1 MSRRALLIAPLLVL
15 ALAGCVPTTP
25 SASNTPTASDEPT
38 SPAVPVPTAT
48 ATATPTASPETEPVT
63 LGCDD
68 VIGAQAIYDYNPN
81 VGMTGEFA
89 ADPDSLAGEAV
100 AQQGL
105 ACRLVNQTSGATIDI
120 GVVKFVPA
128 AFDAK
133 QAAVSGSSTP
143 ASTFDGYFDSGV
155 AQGFASP
162 YWVTVVAN
170 PDFIEDAD
178 AARIVGP
185 ILDNL
190 G

>member
-1 MSRRALLIAPLLVL
+1 MYRRALLIAPLVLL
-15 ALAGCVPTTP
+15 ALAGCVPAPVPVGSPTP
-25 SASNTPTASDEPT
+25 SDVPTAPSSPLPTPTAT
-38 SPAVPVPTAT
+38 T
-48 ATATPTASPETEPVT
+48 TPTPGPDTEQVT

-68 VIGAQAIYDYNPN
+68 LIGAQAIYDYNPN
-81 VGMTGEFA
+81 VSMIGEFA
-89 ADPDSLAGEAV
+89 ADPDTLAGEAV

-120 GVVKFVPA
+120 GVVRFVAA

-143 ASTFDGYFDSGV
+143 AGTFDGYFDSGV
-155 AQGFASP
+155 AQAFASP
-162 YWVTVVAN
+162 YWVTVVAT
-170 PDFIEDAD
+170 PGFIEDGD

-185 ILDNL
+185 ILGNL